1 MWPDGWRKDDMS
13 LEDDL
18 SPLLD
23 ALQSGI
29 PLTPKPFEE
38 IGRSVGLREQDVI
51 SRIRSAMDNGFLVRV
66 GPVLDTWAMGFC
78 SSLYGLKVA
87 PENIEA
93 AGKAM
98 SKRIEVTHCYER
110 KHPFNLW
117 FTATVK
123 KVSDL
128 DEIAEAS
135 LALPGA
141 SELKDLR
148 TLKRLKLNA
157 RFSLSKTSFGDG
169 SLLSEDIDPSG
180 PEGEDARILSQASE
194 GLALMNRPYR
204 EMGDRLGISEDEI
217 LERLKAFLRKGWV
230 RRYAGV
236 VSHMAMGFRANALL
250 VREVCDPET
259 LKLAELLKG
268 REDVSHLYLRRL
280 HPAGPEYLCAMIH
293 AKSASD
299 LKELVGKLP
308 QPEKNDILVTSRC
321 FKRSFFRMPR

>member
-1 MWPDGWRKDDMS
+1 
-13 LEDDL
+13 
-18 SPLLD
+18 
-23 ALQSGI
+23 
-29 PLTPKPFEE
+29 
-38 IGRSVGLREQDVI
+38 
-51 SRIRSAMDNGFLVRV
+51 
-66 GPVLDTWAMGFC
+66 MGFR
-78 SSLYGLKVA
+78 SSLYGVKVD
-87 PENIEA
+87 PERIEA
-93 AGKAM
+93 AGQAI
-98 SKRIEVTHCYER
+98 SKRMEVTHCYER

-123 KVSDL
+123 EVFDL
-128 DEIAEAS
+128 DEIAKDS

-169 SLLSEDIDPSG
+169 SLLSENVDPSG
-180 PEGEDARILSQASE
+180 PEGEDARILAQASE

-217 LERLKAFLRKGWV
+217 LESLRVFLRKGWV

-236 VSHMAMGFRANALL
+236 VSHRAMGYRANALL
-250 VREVCDPET
+250 VRDACGPET
-259 LKLAELLKG
+259 MKLAELLRG
-268 REDVSHLYLRRL
+268 REDVSHLYLRTQ
-280 HPAGPEYLCAMIH
+280 HPEGPEVLCAMIH
-293 AKSASD
+293 AKSSPD

-308 QPEKNDILVTSRC
+308 QPEKNEILSTVRC